1 MLDAEQCRCQRDR
14 ACVLLRLPCMWDL
27 AEKVAFLR
35 SIGTFDGVVDCIE
48 THMSFVFLTE
58 RRAFKLKKP
67 VCLPHLDHRTLAK
80 RKQSCD
86 SELRLGR
93 RLAGDVYEQ
102 VAPLVA
108 GPDGLQIGGEGEV
121 VDWLVVMRRLDHE
134 RMLPAMFERGRATL
148 AHADAV
154 ATRLVEFY
162 RESARAIWTGARY
175 RQRIRE
181 QLVDT
186 GGELVAR
193 GAPREQVDAIVRPQL
208 GYVEHA
214 REVLD
219 ARITEG
225 RVVEAHGDLR
235 PEHVCLEDPPVII
248 DPLEFDQDL
257 RTLDAVSELAFFSL
271 ECERLGAAWF
281 GARVLA
287 VYRAQTGDR
296 PSPDLVA
303 LYRAQHALTRALLA
317 LRHLDDAK
325 PSEHGRWRARAAYYL
340 RAMDPPTARQS
351 TRRDEAR

>member
-1 MLDAEQCRCQRDR
+1 MCS
-14 ACVLLRLPCMWDL
+14 L

-35 SIGTFDGVVDCIE
+35 SLGTFDGVVDCIE

-67 VCLPHLDHRTLAK
+67 IRLPYLDHSTIEK

-86 SELRLGR
+86 NELRLGR
-93 RLAGDVYEQ
+93 RLAGSVYEQ

-108 GPDGLQIGGEGEV
+108 GPDGLQIDGEGEV
-121 VDWLVVMRRLDHE
+121 VDWLVVMRRLDSE
-134 RMLPAMFERGRATL
+134 RMLPAMFERERATL
-148 AHADAV
+148 ADADAV
-154 ATRLVEFY
+154 GALLAGFY
-162 RESARAIWTGARY
+162 RDSARAPWTGAEY
-175 RQRIRE
+175 RRRIRQQMIE
-181 QLVDT
+181 IA
-186 GGELVAR
+186 GELVAR
-193 GAPREQVDAIVRPQL
+193 GAPEQQLDAIVRPQL
-208 GYVEHA
+208 DYVEHA
-214 REVLD
+214 RDVLD
-219 ARITEG
+219 ARIEEG

-281 GARVLA
+281 GARVFA

-296 PSPDLVA
+296 PSPELVA
-303 LYRAQHALTRALLA
+303 LYRAHHALTRALLA

-325 PSEHGRWRARAAYYL
+325 PAEYGKWNARAAYYL
-340 RAMDPPTARQS
+340 AVIDHPAARQS
-351 TRRDEAR
+351 TARDEAR